1 VKVAGIGYIAEGP
14 AVVGFDSASRTA
26 SDRSGSAG
34 ASKDLRIAAVEAA
47 VGVAIA
53 AGKAAAKMILP
64 ARVAS
69 MYEVIPWKS
78 H

>member
-1 VKVAGIGYIAEGP
+1 MAGIGYIAEGP

-26 SDRSGSAG
+26 SDRSRSAG
-34 ASKDLRIAAVEAA
+34 ASKDLKIAA

-53 AGKAAAKMILP
+53 AGKAAAEIIL
-64 ARVAS
+64 AAHVAS
-69 MYEVIPWKS
+69 MYEVIPWSS